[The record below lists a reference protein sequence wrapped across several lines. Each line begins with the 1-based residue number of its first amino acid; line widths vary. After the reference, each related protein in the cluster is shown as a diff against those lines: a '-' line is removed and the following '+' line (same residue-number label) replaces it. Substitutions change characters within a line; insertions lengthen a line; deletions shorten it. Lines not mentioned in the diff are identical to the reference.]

1 MVAFHFPPL
10 AVSSGIQRTL
20 RFVQH
25 LPGLGW
31 EPIVLSAHTRAYE
44 RTSADLLGDIPP
56 NVVVERAFALDTAR
70 HLSIAGSYPAFLAR
84 PDRWLT
90 WRFGA
95 VPGGMR
101 LIRKYRPDVIWSTYP
116 IATAHA
122 IGHALQSASG
132 LPWIAD
138 FRDPMAQDGYPEN
151 PLTWQS
157 FKRIEERAV
166 THARF
171 SVFVTPSAARMY
183 RERYPALADRIHVI
197 ENGYDEESFAGLPDG
212 SSREP
217 LNRGAVTILH
227 SGIVYPSERDP
238 AQLFAALARM
248 VRGGALRPGELK
260 IRFRAAVHDALLRSL
275 AEKNGVETLIEL
287 LPPIPYRAALEEMV
301 RSDALLLLQA
311 ANCNEQVPA
320 KLYEYL
326 RTGRPIV
333 ALTDRRGDTASVL
346 REAGIDAVARLDSP
360 DEIAALLG
368 RCVDDLRQQ
377 RARGG
382 DTAYVA
388 RASRRERAVS
398 LAALLERASASSA
411 SRPGAGP
418 AGTVEAVSSDRAV
431 GYANDSSCVR

>member
-25 LPGLGW
+25 LPELGW

-44 RTSADLLGDIPP
+44 RTSSDLLGDIPA

-70 HLSIAGSYPAFLAR
+70 HLSVAGSYPALLAR

-90 WRFGA
+90 WRIGA

-122 IGHALQSASG
+122 IGDALQGAAG

-138 FRDPMAQDGYPEN
+138 FRDPMAQDGYPED
-151 PLTWQS
+151 PRVWQS

-171 SVFVTPSAARMY
+171 SVFVTPGAGRMY
-183 RERYPALADRIHVI
+183 RERYPASADRIHVI
-197 ENGYDEESFAGLPDG
+197 ENGFDEESFAGL
-212 SSREP
+212 SKEATSRAP
-217 LNRGAVTILH
+217 LNPGAITIVH
-227 SGIVYPSERDP
+227 SGVVYPSERDP
-238 AQLFAALARM
+238 TQLFIALGNMLRE
-248 VRGGALRPGELK
+248 GALRPGELK
-260 IRFRAAVHDALLRSL
+260 LRFRAAVHDALLRTL
-275 AEKNGVETLIEL
+275 AVTNGVEPLIEL

-333 ALTDRRGDTASVL
+333 ALTDPRGDTAAVL
-346 REAGIDAVARLDSP
+346 REAGVDNVARLDSP
-360 DEIAALLG
+360 EEIAALLN
-368 RCVDDLRQQ
+368 RCIDDLHQQ
-377 RARGG
+377 RARGA
-382 DTAYVA
+382 DSAYVA

-398 LAALLERASASSA
+398 LAELLERATA
-411 SRPGAGP
+411 
-418 AGTVEAVSSDRAV
+418 
-431 GYANDSSCVR
+431 